1 MSAVQAMAVGS
12 GAFFFLSYLPPC
24 PQPLLSLQTPQLLAL
39 SSPRHPRK
47 LGAMF
52 VLDLSAGFLLT
63 SSEESTIKALTVNEI
78 VDG

>member
-12 GAFFFLSYLPPC
+12 GAFFFLSYLPR
-24 PQPLLSLQTPQLLAL
+24 SLQTPQLLAL

>member
-1 MSAVQAMAVGS
+1 
-12 GAFFFLSYLPPC
+12 
-24 PQPLLSLQTPQLLAL
+24 
-39 SSPRHPRK
+39 
-47 LGAMF
+47 MF

>member
-1 MSAVQAMAVGS
+1 MAVGS
-12 GAFFFLSYLPPC
+12 GAVFFLSY
-24 PQPLLSLQTPQLLAL
+24 PQPLLSLQTPQLLAP
-39 SSPRHPRK
+39 SSPRHLRK

-52 VLDLSAGFLLT
+52 VLALSAGFLLT